1 MTRYVKLL
9 CMLLMVAVLMTGV
22 KMLVVSAQT
31 KDASKQSTIVTVME
45 EDSQDDTSDDLDS
58 QT

>member
-31 KDASKQSTIVTVME
+31 KGDSKQSTAATVME
-45 EDSQDDTSDDLDS
+45 EDSQDYTSDSLDS
-58 QT
+58 